1 MPGGL
6 ERVVQL
12 PYWRGRRLTITTA
25 SVRRYVITAG
35 SLVDLDRVEFQ

>member
-12 PYWRGRRLTITTA
+12 PYCRGRRLTITTA

-35 SLVDLDRVEFQ
+35 SLVDLDRAEFQ